1 MVGGEGFGTLEG
13 ADGTQVEELDKES
26 DVTFDGNGDG
36 NGVFAAL
43 DGDDKTDAD
52 DIVVDEDDDASF
64 VDSISSSPPPWSS
77 NTRNM

>member
-26 DVTFDGNGDG
+26 DVTFDGNVD
-36 NGVFAAL
+36 FAAL